1 MLHFLLQPGPLV
13 DVYNAYRA
21 TYCCVGIVHRVGD
34 DVGLCVGIGIVGL
47 CDGLSVGDI
56 VGTAIVG
63 LCVGLNVGDV
73 DGNDSRLIDLI
84 DDTVNSNSN
93 STDSI
98 LHRCK
103 LVIVLITSTTNNQI
117 LINYYVSTQ
126 KVLNTRNNL

>member
-21 TYCCVGIVHRVGD
+21 TYCCVDIAHRVGDDVGLCVGLIVGD

-63 LCVGLNVGDV
+63 L
-73 DGNDSRLIDLI
+73 
-84 DDTVNSNSN
+84 
-93 STDSI
+93 
-98 LHRCK
+98 
-103 LVIVLITSTTNNQI
+103 
-117 LINYYVSTQ
+117 
-126 KVLNTRNNL
+126 